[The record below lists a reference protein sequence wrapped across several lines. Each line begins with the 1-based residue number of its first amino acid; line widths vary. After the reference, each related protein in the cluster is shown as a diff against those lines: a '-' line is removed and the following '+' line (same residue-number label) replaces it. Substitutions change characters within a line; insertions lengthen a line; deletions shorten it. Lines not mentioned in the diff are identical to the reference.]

1 MKTLYILIIG
11 LLVSGGVLAQ
21 SCLPEGITFETQAQV
36 DSFQILY
43 PNCTEIEGDLIISG
57 DNITHL
63 NGLNVLTT
71 ILGTLSIGDVNGGNP
86 ALTNLTGLDNVTF
99 IGGNILILFNDALTN
114 LTGLNNLNSIG
125 GFLGIAFNNALTSLS
140 GLEGLT
146 NVGLYLGIT
155 YSNALTNLAG
165 LESLNS
171 IGGDL
176 EIYDNSML
184 TSLSGLNNLTSIGD
198 NLLIEENDVLTS
210 LSGLDNVISIGGYL
224 LIDGNNTLTS
234 LTGLDNVTSIGGY
247 LLIDGNNTLTSLT
260 GLDNI
265 DASSISDLY
274 IYDNVLLST
283 CEVLSVCE
291 YLASPNGTI
300 DIYDN
305 ATGCDNTQEVQ
316 DSCEANG
323 VNINEQLIFDKVL
336 IYPNPSS
343 TQITIE
349 LPHTPQK
356 NTSLTIYNL
365 NGQQLI
371 TQKITEPQTV
381 VDISGLPQGVYFVK
395 VVDDRMVMI
404 GKVVVE

>member
-86 ALTNLTGLDNVTF
+86 ALTNLTGL
-99 IGGNILILFNDALTN
+99 
-114 LTGLNNLNSIG
+114 NNLNSIG

-184 TSLSGLNNLTSIGD
+184 TSLSGLNNLISIGD